1 MKNKFIKHLK
11 EIVDYKNCSF
21 LLAVSGGVD
30 SMVLFSLFK
39 EFSLNFSVAHCN
51 FLLRGKSSDDDEL
64 FVKEICERFNHEVYL
79 KEFDTKKIASKG
91 SRFNSNG
98 CKKIKI

>member
-64 FVKEICERFNHEVYL
+64 F
-79 KEFDTKKIASKG
+79 DTIADKALFKSVLVAGKVWL
-91 SRFNSNG
+91 S
-98 CKKIKI
+98 II